1 MSEEGTKIAVPPFFT
16 VRSDLLTLIIVA
28 VYKRTQFF
36 INIKLHT
43 NKKQLY

>member
-1 MSEEGTKIAVPPFFT
+1 MSEEGTKITVPPFFT

-28 VYKRTQFF
+28 MYKRTQFF
-36 INIKLHT
+36 IDIKLHT